1 MIGEQIQMN
10 SDGTATISC
19 KIPAQW
25 IPLLRIIAQS
35 RGAVINDLLKL
46 CVQFIIETAKLTT
59 EPSPDMK
66 VLLNM
71 IKVDAN
77 WASMFNYCTRA
88 ELDIAQVILILQQSK
103 DGKPRDGFGLAMY
116 DKPFMGDCQQTLSK
130 DLILNRVM
138 ELVMGTDDFKA
149 LARLGN
155 KMDSGSIRETLS
167 RMIDAQTVL
176 DLDESDRDELPGYG
190 TYHDYGRDIVYGQK
204 HRRVPHRTPDSLANS
219 QQTIHF
225 DESDVPDLPELHE
238 SDGEQKGNSD
248 DGFEYEG
255 FRPFDVE
262 P

>member
-25 IPLLRIIAQS
+25 IPLLRTIAAS

-46 CVQFIIETAKLTT
+46 CVQFLIETAKLTT
-59 EPSPDMK
+59 APSPDMK

-77 WASMFNYCTRA
+77 WSAMFNYCTRA
-88 ELDIAQVILILQQSK
+88 QLDIAQVILILQQSK

-116 DKPFMGDCQQTLSK
+116 DKPFMGECQQTLSK
-130 DLILNRVM
+130 DLILNRVV

-176 DLDESDRDELPGYG
+176 ELDDIDRHELPGYG
-190 TYHDYGRDIVYGQK
+190 DRHDFGRAIEYGQK
-204 HRRVPHRTPDSLANS
+204 NRRVRHRTPDSLANS
-219 QQTIHF
+219 Q
-225 DESDVPDLPELHE
+225 LPIQWTDDDRAQADYEAKDWE
-238 SDGEQKGNSD
+238 GEQRQTNPDNPLGD
-248 DGFEYEG
+248 IQ
-255 FRPFDVE
+255 PFDVE